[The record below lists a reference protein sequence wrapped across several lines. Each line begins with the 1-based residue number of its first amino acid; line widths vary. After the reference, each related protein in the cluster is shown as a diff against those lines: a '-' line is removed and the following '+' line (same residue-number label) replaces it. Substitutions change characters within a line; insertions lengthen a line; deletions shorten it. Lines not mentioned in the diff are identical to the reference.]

1 MSTLALLLASVVVV
15 GAVVVVAVVV
25 AAVVAVVVAAEVL
38 RLRGV
43 MGMQVD
49 QGFLVMHRGVLLP
62 FEASFPA

>member
-15 GAVVVVAVVV
+15 GAGVVVAVVV
-25 AAVVAVVVAAEVL
+25 ADAVAVVVAAEVL
-38 RLRGV
+38 GLRGV

-62 FEASFPA
+62 CEASLSA

>member
-38 RLRGV
+38 SLQGV
-43 MGMQVD
+43 SGIQVD
-49 QGFLVMHRGVLLP
+49 QGFPVRHRGVLLP
-62 FEASFPA
+62 FEATFPA